1 MAKQIVWDSEMVAE
15 AAEKINNGFVLSKFD
30 SPFYEKTLGLR
41 RSGVVYSMTS
51 HERDEY
57 IKCALDIHYFSQKYC
72 YIKGEE
78 GQPEIIKLR
87 DYQEEILDNFDKY
100 RFNILMCSRQV
111 GKTICSSIKI
121 LHYSL
126 FNNSKNILI
135 AANKLD
141 TSIEVIDKIKEIY
154 QRLPFF
160 LQQGIVNWNQ
170 KFIVFENKSRIKGF
184 ATTKTASIGNTADF
198 LYLDEFAHI
207 PNSIADKFYKSI
219 FPTVSNIENS
229 KIIITSTPN
238 GYNLFHKLLMDAE
251 KPESEKSAYV
261 AKRVYWWQ
269 VPKRF
274 VTYIRLITSKLEEL
288 GLTKDDVFE
297 YISNKYPK
305 SKSEIKFDPELKKW
319 VIHVYNNED
328 CTEDMI
334 LSEEINGIKILNF
347 SVITT
352 WKKEAIKNI
361 GGEDAFNQEY
371 DLRFINSSRNVIDE
385 VIIDDLMKNK
395 KDYVWRELPKFNN
408 LKFSYKDLQWIDD
421 LSIFDP
427 NLRRD
432 YKLVLS
438 VDISEGLGQDYSVIN
453 IFKISPKDFET
464 IERQKHK
471 YKSIVDFIKL
481 DQIGLF
487 RSNLVSVNQLADL
500 LYLICFEYFNPDNVK
515 VVLEINTYGNELLA
529 HLPNV
534 FDGKNEYGSSIFFR
548 YKHRHDSV
556 DEKIGIKIGDNKNL
570 LVKEYQ
576 DRMDMKSIWV
586 NNTQNISEITT
597 FIKHVTPAGNTRYA
611 ADGSSNDDMVMTLIS
626 MSSVF
631 GKTIF
636 SQMVDEFANQ
646 TGGDFLKAINDFQNG
661 PDWIDPI
668 DYKQVLDIRKSRI
681 NRDRSDVSEGN
692 LNDWIARFRR

>member
-487 RSNLVSVNQLADL
+487 RSNLVSVSQLADL

-668 DYKQVLDIRKSRI
+668 DYKQVLDIRKRRI

>member
-30 SPFYEKTLGLR
+30 SPFYEKTVGLR
-41 RSGVVYSMTS
+41 RAGVAYKMEDW
-51 HERDEY
+51 ERDEY
-57 IKCALDIHYFSQKYC
+57 IKCALDIHYFSEKYC
-72 YIKGEE
+72 YIKGED
-78 GQPEIIKLR
+78 GQPQIIILR
-87 DYQEEILDNFDKY
+87 DYQKEILNNFNNN
-100 RFNILMCSRQV
+100 RFNILMASRQV

-126 FNNSKNILI
+126 FNNNKNVLVT
-135 AANKLD
+135 ANKLD
-141 TSIEVIDKIKEIY
+141 TAVEILDKIREIY
-154 QRLPFF
+154 QNLPFF

-184 ATTKTASIGNTADF
+184 ATTKTSSIGQTADF

-207 PNSIADKFYKSI
+207 PDAIAEKFYKSV

-238 GYNLFHKLLMDAE
+238 GYNLFHKLLTDAE

-274 VTYIRLITSKLEEL
+274 VTYVRLIPSKLEEF
-288 GLTKDDVFE
+288 GLTKEEVFDYVNE
-297 YISNKYPK
+297 KYPNN
-305 SKSEIKFDPELKKW
+305 KSELKFDIELKKW
-319 VIHVYNNED
+319 VIHIFNNED
-328 CTEDMI
+328 CTEEMV
-334 LSEEINGIKILNF
+334 LGEGIKGVKFLDF

-385 VIIDDLMKNK
+385 VVIEDLMKNK
-395 KDYVWRELPKFNN
+395 REYIWRELPKFDV
-408 LKFSYKDLQWIDD
+408 LKFSYKDLTWIDD
-421 LSIFDP
+421 LEVFNP
-427 NLRRD
+427 ETRD
-432 YKLVLS
+432 KYKIVMS

-453 IFKISPKDFET
+453 IFKIAPKDFET
-464 IERQKHK
+464 IDRQKSK
-471 YKSIVDFIKL
+471 YKSPVDFIKL
-481 DQIGLF
+481 DQIGIF
-487 RSNLVSVNQLADL
+487 RSNLVSVSQLADL
-500 LYLICFEYFNPDNVK
+500 LYLICFEYFNPDNLK

-534 FDGKNEYGSSIFFR
+534 FDGKNGYGSSIFFR
-548 YKHRHDSV
+548 YKHRHDAI
-556 DEKIGIKIGDNKNL
+556 DEKLGLKIGDNKNL

-586 NNTQNISEITT
+586 NNIHNIGEITT
-597 FIKHVTPAGNTRYA
+597 FIKHVTSAGNIRYA

-626 MSSVF
+626 LSSVF
-631 GKTIF
+631 SKTNF
-636 SQMVDEFANQ
+636 AQMVDEFISEI
-646 TGGDFLKAINDFQNG
+646 GGEFQKIVNDFQNG
-661 PDWIDPI
+661 PDWVDTI
-668 DYKQVLDIRKSRI
+668 DYKQVLDIRRKRI
-681 NRDRSDVSEGN
+681 NRTQSDVSDNN
-692 LNDWIARFRR
+692 LNDWLARFKR

>member
-586 NNTQNISEITT
+586 NNIQNISEITT

-668 DYKQVLDIRKSRI
+668 DYKQVLDIRKRRI

>member
-481 DQIGLF
+481 DQIGMF
-487 RSNLVSVNQLADL
+487 RSNLVSVSQLADL

-586 NNTQNISEITT
+586 NNIQNISEITT
-597 FIKHVTPAGNTRYA
+597 FIKHVTPAGNIRYA

-646 TGGDFLKAINDFQNG
+646 IGGDFLKAINDFQNG
-661 PDWIDPI
+661 PDWIDSI
-668 DYKQVLDIRKSRI
+668 DYKQVLDIRKRRM

>member
-668 DYKQVLDIRKSRI
+668 DYKQVLDIRKRRI